1 MNGGIDAKIEFE
13 TKEFNSFVSNSI
25 EGVLKIFMVKLILRL
40 GIWIQSLDNE
50 KLGITGCL
58 NKF

>member
-1 MNGGIDAKIEFE
+1 MQKIEFE

-40 GIWIQSLDNE
+40 GI
-50 KLGITGCL
+50 
-58 NKF
+58 